1 MKERKK
7 WSVIAI
13 SLFVLAVVLAV
24 GGRFLLPKPASEVES
39 VVEQYLLMRTGF
51 MACAAGLAFLGLW
64 VMANKLRCPH
74 CGAMALRKIVIC
86 GNCGKDPGGI
96 ARRAAADR
104 KLCAQAR
111 FFGGGYAIIQHMSD
125 GDRLRQRV

>member
-24 GGRFLLPKPASEVES
+24 GGRFLLPKPTSEVEA

-51 MACAAGLAFLGLW
+51 MAVAALLAFLGLF
-64 VMANKLRCPH
+64 VMAKKLRCPH
-74 CGAMALRKIVIC
+74 CGAFGLKQLQIC
-86 GNCGKDPGGI
+86 TNCGKDLDAPVEEVSEEVEPAQPEI
-96 ARRAAADR
+96 AEASGAAEPV
-104 KLCAQAR
+104 QE
-111 FFGGGYAIIQHMSD
+111 Q
-125 GDRLRQRV
+125 V

>member
-24 GGRFLLPKPASEVES
+24 GGRFLLPKPTSEVEA

-51 MACAAGLAFLGLW
+51 MAIAALLAFLGLL
-64 VMANKLRCPH
+64 VMAKKLRCPH
-74 CGAMALRKIVIC
+74 CGAMALRKIIIC
-86 GNCGKDPGGI
+86 DNCGKDYDAEVVAEEAEPV
-96 ARRAAADR
+96 AEAAAIAEPVIEAAEAVPEE
-104 KLCAQAR
+104 K
-111 FFGGGYAIIQHMSD
+111 
-125 GDRLRQRV
+125 